1 MDWTLYPYISMD
13 MVTQF
18 NEFFNGL
25 NGILLIVLFI
35 MCFNDVVMIVTHLGL
50 PCGKDGGLN
59 I

>member
-1 MDWTLYPYISMD
+1 